1 MKLTEIDLVDFVI
14 REARMLDEQQYE
26 EWLELFTEDGIYWMP
41 LEFGQTEEK
50 LTTSLMYEDL
60 LLLKTRVQ
68 RLSGKRTYSQLPKSR
83 CQHLLQTPT
92 VDKID
97 APNNDYRVFTPF
109 HYVESRND
117 EKELYAGWMK
127 HSLILEDNR
136 LKIKLKRVDLVNC
149 DSPHRN
155 IQLFI

>member
-1 MKLTEIDLVDFVI
+1 
-14 REARMLDEQQYE
+14 
-26 EWLELFTEDGIYWMP
+26 
-41 LEFGQTEEK
+41 
-50 LTTSLMYEDL
+50 
-60 LLLKTRVQ
+60 
-68 RLSGKRTYSQLPKSR
+68 
-83 CQHLLQTPT
+83 LLQTPS

-97 APNNDYRVFTPF
+97 ATNNDYRVFTPF

-117 EKELYAGWMK
+117 EMELYAGWIK
-127 HSLILEDNR
+127 HSLILEDKR